1 VNRWLLLSLAATLCA
16 AACTKKDEPAAT
28 GPVAPAAQP
37 AAQPAASAQAPST
50 GKVLQLQHAGS
61 YTYAEVDA
69 GSGQKVWIAGAHI
82 EVKEGDTVQW
92 GRAEAMRNFNAK
104 SLGRTFDEILFV
116 NAWGPAG
123 GQAVQVAPHGLDA
136 APPGG
141 SPHPPMPAMTMA
153 PQGGPAAAGPAQKG
167 AVKSVANAAGYT
179 YLEVDQGGTTTWLA
193 VPETQVKAGDTVT
206 WGEGM
211 VMEKFNAKALN
222 KVLDRIVF
230 AGGVTVVK

>member
-1 VNRWLLLSLAATLCA
+1 MNRWLLLSLAATLCA
-16 AACTKKDEPAAT
+16 AACSKKDEPAAT
-28 GPVAPAAQP
+28 AAVAPAT
-37 AAQPAASAQAPST
+37 QPAASAQAPST

-92 GRAEAMRNFNAK
+92 GRAESMRNFNAK

-116 NAWGPAG
+116 NAWGPVG
-123 GQAVQVAPHGLDA
+123 GQAVQVAPHGMDA

-153 PQGGPAAAGPAQKG
+153 PRPSRRSPGRPRRA
-167 AVKSVANAAGYT
+167 
-179 YLEVDQGGTTTWLA
+179 
-193 VPETQVKAGDTVT
+193 
-206 WGEGM
+206 
-211 VMEKFNAKALN
+211 
-222 KVLDRIVF
+222 R
-230 AGGVTVVK
+230 